1 MAKMGRPNFEFGPKE
16 KALFETLMGIDFV
29 RAENICDV
37 LGCCQDTLVKWIK
50 EEYGCTFSDLRV
62 TKRENMKLKL
72 AAKQYETAMKGNV
85 PMQIWLGKQWLDQ
98 REKKE
103 LIADVQVSDNPS
115 KAKEELEALKA
126 QIAEKV

>member
-1 MAKMGRPNFEFGPKE
+1 MGRPNFEFGPKE

-103 LIADVQVSDNPS
+103 VVAELTH
-115 KAKEELEALKA
+115 KEDPEKA
-126 QIAEKV
+126 QKILEQIKSQLSEKV